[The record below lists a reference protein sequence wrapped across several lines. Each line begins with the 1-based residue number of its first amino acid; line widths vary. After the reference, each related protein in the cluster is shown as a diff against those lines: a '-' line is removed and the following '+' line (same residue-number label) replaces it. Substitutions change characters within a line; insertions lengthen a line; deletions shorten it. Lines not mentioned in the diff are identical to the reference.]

1 MKMSRRKRIVIVAKK
16 EIIEFVR
23 DWRTIVAL
31 VLIPLL
37 LFPLLFIAF
46 PIVMQNE
53 AAELDQKIVDVLIQS
68 DDIDQSLIDIIE
80 NQSAHV
86 TVMPL
91 DKNLT
96 TLSDPNNN
104 TENLRNF
111 EYDAIL
117 RLELRND
124 TWYYAILHL
133 STSEQS
139 NEARSRLLDVLIDW
153 EDGLTTQRIES
164 AGLDADSTLNPLRW
178 DGVISDADVATKGEQ
193 AGMLLS
199 LFIPFVLAIWTAS
212 AAVQPSIDMTV
223 GERERG
229 TLESLLSLPLTR
241 TELLLGKWLAVVSI
255 TAVGV
260 ALQITGL
267 LFGIAYLAS
276 DFIDV
281 PSLSIGAILLLT
293 LAVGFYGTMIVAL
306 YLALAMRSKSVK
318 EAGSVLTPITLAMI
332 MPILL
337 TQFINLDDV
346 EMFWFGVPFVNVLL
360 GLRELL
366 LNRIIIE
373 HVVVWVVVSCM
384 ICILTV
390 RYAAKQFHQRGHH
403 NDKIIVFFKYSQS
416 MGRVCPR

>member
-1 MKMSRRKRIVIVAKK
+1 MSSRKRIVIVAKK
-16 EIIEFVR
+16 EIIEFIR

-53 AAELDQKIVDVLIQS
+53 AAEMDEKTVDVLIQS
-68 DDIDQSLIDIIE
+68 DDIETHLVDEIG
-80 NQSAHV
+80 NQSARV
-86 TVMPL
+86 FTEAMPL
-91 DKNLT
+91 NLT
-96 TLSDPNNN
+96 TLSDSGNN
-104 TENLRNF
+104 TEQLRDLQ
-111 EYDAIL
+111 YDAIL
-117 RLELRND
+117 RIELRND

-139 NEARSRLLDVLIDW
+139 NEARGRILEVLIQW
-153 EDGLTTQRIES
+153 EEDLTSQRIES
-164 AGLDADSTLNPLRW
+164 AGLDVASTLNPVQW
-178 DGVISDADVATKGEQ
+178 DGPILSADVATKGEQ

-212 AAVQPSIDMTV
+212 AAVQPAIDMTV

-229 TLESLLSLPLTR
+229 TLESLLSLPLSR

-255 TAVGV
+255 TGVGV
-260 ALQITGL
+260 TLQIGGL

-281 PSLSIGAILLLT
+281 PSLSFGAVLLLA
-293 LAVGFYGTMIVAL
+293 LAIGFYGTMIVAL

-366 LNRIIIE
+366 LNRIIVE
-373 HVVVWVVVSCM
+373 HVVVWVLVSSLM
-384 ICILTV
+384 CILTV
-390 RYAAKQFHQRGHH
+390 RYAAKQFHRE
-403 NDKIIVFFKYSQS
+403 DIITTKS
-416 MGRVCPR
+416 

>member
-1 MKMSRRKRIVIVAKK
+1 MSSRKRIIIVAKK

-31 VLIPLL
+31 VLVPLL

-53 AAELDQKIVDVLIQS
+53 AAELDQKTVDILVQS
-68 DDIDQSLIDIIE
+68 DDIEAYLLQEFE
-80 NQSAHV
+80 NQSALI
-86 TVMPL
+86 TVEPMPM
-91 DKNLT
+91 NLS
-96 TLSDPNNN
+96 TLSDSGNN
-104 TENLRNF
+104 TEQLRDL

-117 RLELRND
+117 RIELRND
-124 TWYYAILHL
+124 TWHYAILHL

-139 NEARSRLLDVLIDW
+139 TEARSRILEVLVQW
-153 EDGLTTQRIES
+153 EEDLTSERIES
-164 AGLDADSTLNPLRW
+164 AGLDVESTLNPLQW
-178 DGVISDADVATKGEQ
+178 DGSIANADVATKGEQ

-212 AAVQPSIDMTV
+212 SAVQPAIDMTV

-229 TLESLLSLPLTR
+229 TLESLLSLPLSR

-255 TAVGV
+255 TGVGV
-260 ALQITGL
+260 TLQIGGL

-281 PSLSIGAILLLT
+281 PSLSIEAILLLA

-373 HVVVWVVVSCM
+373 HVIVWILVSSLVCL
-384 ICILTV
+384 LTI
-390 RYAAKQFHQRGHH
+390 RYAAKQFHRE
-403 NDKIIVFFKYSQS
+403 DIITTKS
-416 MGRVCPR
+416 

>member
-1 MKMSRRKRIVIVAKK
+1 MNSRKRIVIVAKK
-16 EIIEFVR
+16 EIIEFIR

-46 PIVMQNE
+46 PVVMQNE
-53 AAELDQKIVDVLIQS
+53 AAELNQKTVDILIQS
-68 DDIDQSLIDIIE
+68 NDIDDSLIELIE
-80 NQSAHV
+80 NQTAMV
-86 TVMPL
+86 TVLPL
-91 DKNLT
+91 DGNLT
-96 TLSDPNNN
+96 TLSDAEND
-104 TENLRNF
+104 TEELRNL

-117 RLELRND
+117 RMELRND

-139 NEARSRLLDVLIDW
+139 NEARSRILDVLNDW
-153 EDGLTTQRIES
+153 EDNLRTQRIES
-164 AGLDADSTLNPLRW
+164 AGLDVESTLDPLQW
-178 DGVISDADVATKGEQ
+178 DGSISNADVATKGEQ

-212 AAVQPSIDMTV
+212 AAVQPAIDMTV

-260 ALQITGL
+260 TLQIGGL

-281 PSLSIGAILLLT
+281 PSLSFAAIVLLA

-373 HVVVWVVVSCM
+373 HVFVWILVSSL
-384 ICILTV
+384 ICLLTV
-390 RYAAKQFHQRGHH
+390 RYAAKQFHRE
-403 NDKIIVFFKYSQS
+403 DIITTKS
-416 MGRVCPR
+416 

>member
-1 MKMSRRKRIVIVAKK
+1 MNSRKRIVIVAKK
-16 EIIEFVR
+16 EIIEFIR

-46 PIVMQNE
+46 PVVMQNE
-53 AAELDQKIVDVLIQS
+53 AAELEEKSIQVLIQS
-68 DDIDQSLIDIIE
+68 DDIDSLLIQGIE
-80 NQSAHV
+80 NQSAIITQV
-86 TVMPL
+86 AMPS
-91 DKNLT
+91 NLT
-96 TLSDPNNN
+96 TLADPGNN
-104 TENLRNF
+104 TELLRSL

-117 RLELRND
+117 RIEERNE

-139 NEARSRLLDVLIDW
+139 NEARNRILDVLFEW
-153 EDGLTTQRIES
+153 EENLTIERIES
-164 AGLDADSTLNPLRW
+164 AGLDVESTLNPLQW
-178 DGVISDADVATKGEQ
+178 DGSISGADVATKGEQ

-212 AAVQPSIDMTV
+212 AAVQPAIDMTV

-229 TLESLLSLPLTR
+229 TLESLLSLPLSR

-260 ALQITGL
+260 TLQISGL

-281 PSLSIGAILLLT
+281 PSLSFGSIFLLA

-332 MPILL
+332 LPILL

-346 EMFWFGVPFVNVLL
+346 EMFWFGIPFVNVLL

-373 HVVVWVVVSCM
+373 HVVVWVLVSSLVCL
-384 ICILTV
+384 LTI
-390 RYAAKQFHQRGHH
+390 RYAAKQFRRE
-403 NDKIIVFFKYSQS
+403 DIITTKS
-416 MGRVCPR
+416 

>member
-1 MKMSRRKRIVIVAKK
+1 MNSRKRIVIVAKK
-16 EIIEFVR
+16 EIIEFIR

-46 PIVMQNE
+46 PVVMQNE
-53 AAELDQKIVDVLIQS
+53 AAELEEKSIQVLIQS
-68 DDIDQSLIDIIE
+68 NDIDPLLIQDIE
-80 NQSAHV
+80 NQSAII
-86 TVMPL
+86 TQMEMPA
-91 DKNLT
+91 NLT
-96 TLSDPNNN
+96 TLADPGNN
-104 TENLRNF
+104 TEQLRSLA
-111 EYDAIL
+111 YDAIL
-117 RLELRND
+117 RIEQRNE

-139 NEARSRLLDVLIDW
+139 NEARSRILDVLFQW
-153 EDGLTTQRIES
+153 EENLTIERIES
-164 AGLDADSTLNPLRW
+164 AGLDVESTLNPLQW
-178 DGVISDADVATKGEQ
+178 DGSISGADVATKGEQ

-212 AAVQPSIDMTV
+212 AAVQPAIDMTV

-229 TLESLLSLPLTR
+229 TLESLLSLPLSR

-260 ALQITGL
+260 TLQISGL

-281 PSLSIGAILLLT
+281 PSLSFGSIFLLA

-332 MPILL
+332 LPILL

-346 EMFWFGVPFVNVLL
+346 EMFWFGIPFVNVLL

-373 HVVVWVVVSCM
+373 HVVVWVLVSSLVCL
-384 ICILTV
+384 LTI
-390 RYAAKQFHQRGHH
+390 RYAAKQFRRE
-403 NDKIIVFFKYSQS
+403 DIITTKS
-416 MGRVCPR
+416 

>member
-1 MKMSRRKRIVIVAKK
+1 MSSRKRIIIVAKK
-16 EIIEFVR
+16 EIIEFIR

-53 AAELDQKIVDVLIQS
+53 AAELDEKTVDILIQS
-68 DDIDQSLIDIIE
+68 DDIESTLIERIE
-80 NQSAHV
+80 NQSAYI
-86 TVMPL
+86 TLEPL
-91 DKNLT
+91 SEDLT
-96 TLSDPNNN
+96 TLSDSENN
-104 TENLRNF
+104 TEQLRNL

-117 RLELRND
+117 RIELRNN

-139 NEARSRLLDVLIDW
+139 NEARGRILGVLIQW
-153 EDGLTTQRIES
+153 EEDLTAQRIES
-164 AGLDADSTLNPLRW
+164 AGLDVESTLNPLQW
-178 DGVISDADVATKGEQ
+178 DGSISNADVATKGEQ

-212 AAVQPSIDMTV
+212 AAVQPAIDMTV

-229 TLESLLSLPLTR
+229 TLESLLSLPLSR

-260 ALQITGL
+260 TLQIGGL

-281 PSLSIGAILLLT
+281 PSLSIGAVLLLAI
-293 LAVGFYGTMIVAL
+293 AVGFYGTMIVAL

-346 EMFWFGVPFVNVLL
+346 ELFWFGVPFVNVLL

-366 LNRIIIE
+366 LNRIILE
-373 HVVVWVVVSCM
+373 HVIIWVVVSTL
-384 ICILTV
+384 ICLATV
-390 RYAAKQFHQRGHH
+390 RYAAKQFHRE
-403 NDKIIVFFKYSQS
+403 DIITTKS
-416 MGRVCPR
+416 

>member
-1 MKMSRRKRIVIVAKK
+1 MKMSSRKRIIIVAKK

-46 PIVMQNE
+46 PVVMQNE
-53 AAELDQKIVDVLIQS
+53 AAELERKTVDVLIQS
-68 DDIDQSLIDIIE
+68 NDIEDSLVELIE
-80 NQSAHV
+80 NQTAYVIVVPLDENV
-86 TVMPL
+86 TV
-91 DKNLT
+91 
-96 TLSDPNNN
+96 LSDAGNDF
-104 TENLRNF
+104 EELRNF

-117 RLELRND
+117 RMELRND

-139 NEARSRLLDVLIDW
+139 NEARSRILDVLIDW
-153 EDGLTTQRIES
+153 EDDLRTERIES
-164 AGLDADSTLNPLRW
+164 AGLDVESTLNPLQW
-178 DGVISDADVATKGEQ
+178 DGSISDADVATKGEQ

-212 AAVQPSIDMTV
+212 AAVQPAIDMTV

-255 TAVGV
+255 TGVGV
-260 ALQITGL
+260 MLQIGGL

-281 PSLSIGAILLLT
+281 PSLSIPAILLLA

-318 EAGSVLTPITLAMI
+318 EVGSVLTPITLAMI

-346 EMFWFGVPFVNVLL
+346 EMYWFGVPFVNVLL

-366 LNRIIIE
+366 LNRVILE
-373 HVVVWVVVSCM
+373 HVVVWILVSSV

-390 RYAAKQFHQRGHH
+390 RYAAKQFRRE
-403 NDKIIVFFKYSQS
+403 DIISTKS
-416 MGRVCPR
+416 

>member
-1 MKMSRRKRIVIVAKK
+1 MSSRKRIVIVAKK
-16 EIIEFVR
+16 EIIEFIR

-53 AAELDQKIVDVLIQS
+53 AAEMDEKTVDVLVQS
-68 DDIDQSLIDIIE
+68 DDIETYLVDEIE
-80 NQSAHV
+80 NQSALV
-86 TVMPL
+86 FVEPMPL
-91 DKNLT
+91 NLS
-96 TLSDPNNN
+96 TLSDSGNN
-104 TENLRNF
+104 TEQLRDLQ
-111 EYDAIL
+111 YDAIL
-117 RLELRND
+117 RIELRND

-139 NEARSRLLDVLIDW
+139 NEARGRILEVLVQW
-153 EDGLTTQRIES
+153 EEDLTSQRIES
-164 AGLDADSTLNPLRW
+164 AGLDVASTLNPVQW
-178 DGVISDADVATKGEQ
+178 DGPILSADVATKGEQ

-212 AAVQPSIDMTV
+212 AAVQPAIDMTV

-229 TLESLLSLPLTR
+229 TLESLLSLPLSR

-255 TAVGV
+255 TGVGV
-260 ALQITGL
+260 TLQIGGL

-281 PSLSIGAILLLT
+281 PSLSIGAILLLG
-293 LAVGFYGTMIVAL
+293 LAIGFYGTMIVAL

-366 LNRIIIE
+366 LNRIIVE
-373 HVVVWVVVSCM
+373 HVLVWVLVSSM
-384 ICILTV
+384 MCILTV
-390 RYAAKQFHQRGHH
+390 RYAAKQFHRE
-403 NDKIIVFFKYSQS
+403 DIITTKS
-416 MGRVCPR
+416 

>member
-1 MKMSRRKRIVIVAKK
+1 MNSRKRIVIVANK
-16 EIIEFVR
+16 EIIEFIR

-46 PIVMQNE
+46 PVVMQNE
-53 AAELDQKIVDVLIQS
+53 AAELEEKSIQVLIQS
-68 DDIDQSLIDIIE
+68 NDIDPLLIQDIE
-80 NQSAHV
+80 NQSAIITQV
-86 TVMPL
+86 EMPA
-91 DKNLT
+91 NLT
-96 TLSDPNNN
+96 TLADPGNN
-104 TENLRNF
+104 TDQLRSLA
-111 EYDAIL
+111 YDAIL
-117 RLELRND
+117 RIEQRNE

-139 NEARSRLLDVLIDW
+139 NEARSRILDVLFQW
-153 EDGLTTQRIES
+153 EENLTIERIES
-164 AGLDADSTLNPLRW
+164 AGLDVESTLNPLQW
-178 DGVISDADVATKGEQ
+178 DGSISGADVATKGEQ

-212 AAVQPSIDMTV
+212 AAVQPAIDMTV

-229 TLESLLSLPLTR
+229 TLESLLSLPLSR

-260 ALQITGL
+260 TLQISGL

-281 PSLSIGAILLLT
+281 PSLSFGSIFLLA

-332 MPILL
+332 LPILL

-346 EMFWFGVPFVNVLL
+346 EMFWFGIPFVNVLL

-373 HVVVWVVVSCM
+373 HVVVWVLVSSLVCL
-384 ICILTV
+384 LTI
-390 RYAAKQFHQRGHH
+390 RYAAKQFRRE
-403 NDKIIVFFKYSQS
+403 DIITTKS
-416 MGRVCPR
+416 

>member
-1 MKMSRRKRIVIVAKK
+1 MNSRKRIIIVAKK
-16 EIIEFVR
+16 EIIEFIR

-46 PIVMQNE
+46 PVVMQNE
-53 AAELDQKIVDVLIQS
+53 AAELEEKSIQVLIQS
-68 DDIDQSLIDIIE
+68 NDIDPLLLQDIEI
-80 NQSAHV
+80 QSAIITQV
-86 TVMPL
+86 EMPS
-91 DKNLT
+91 NLT
-96 TLSDPNNN
+96 TLADPGNN
-104 TENLRNF
+104 TEQLRSLA
-111 EYDAIL
+111 YDAIL
-117 RLELRND
+117 RIEQRNE

-139 NEARSRLLDVLIDW
+139 NEARSRILDVLFQW
-153 EDGLTTQRIES
+153 EENLTIERIES
-164 AGLDADSTLNPLRW
+164 AGLDVESTLNPLQW
-178 DGVISDADVATKGEQ
+178 DGSISGADVATKGEQ

-212 AAVQPSIDMTV
+212 AAVQPAIDMTV

-229 TLESLLSLPLTR
+229 TLESLLSLPLSR

-260 ALQITGL
+260 TLQISGL

-281 PSLSIGAILLLT
+281 PSLSFGSIFLLA

-332 MPILL
+332 LPILL

-346 EMFWFGVPFVNVLL
+346 EMFWFGIPFVNVLL

-373 HVVVWVVVSCM
+373 HVVVWVLVSSLVCL
-384 ICILTV
+384 LTI
-390 RYAAKQFHQRGHH
+390 RYAAKQFRRE
-403 NDKIIVFFKYSQS
+403 DIITTKS
-416 MGRVCPR
+416 

>member
-1 MKMSRRKRIVIVAKK
+1 MNSRKRIVIVAKK
-16 EIIEFVR
+16 EIIEFIR

-46 PIVMQNE
+46 PVVMQNE
-53 AAELDQKIVDVLIQS
+53 AAELEEKSIQVLIQS
-68 DDIDQSLIDIIE
+68 NDIDPLLIQDIE
-80 NQSAHV
+80 NQSAIITQV
-86 TVMPL
+86 EMPS
-91 DKNLT
+91 NLT
-96 TLSDPNNN
+96 TLADPGNN
-104 TENLRNF
+104 TEQLRSLA
-111 EYDAIL
+111 YDAIL
-117 RLELRND
+117 RIEQRND

-139 NEARSRLLDVLIDW
+139 NEARSRILDVLFQW
-153 EDGLTTQRIES
+153 EENLTIERIES
-164 AGLDADSTLNPLRW
+164 AGLDVESTLNPLQW
-178 DGVISDADVATKGEQ
+178 DGSISGADVATKGEQ

-212 AAVQPSIDMTV
+212 AAVQPAIDMTV

-229 TLESLLSLPLTR
+229 TLESLLSLPLSR

-260 ALQITGL
+260 TLQISGL

-281 PSLSIGAILLLT
+281 PSLSFGSIFLLA

-332 MPILL
+332 LPILL

-346 EMFWFGVPFVNVLL
+346 EMFWFGIPFVNVLL

-373 HVVVWVVVSCM
+373 HVVVWVLVSALVCL
-384 ICILTV
+384 LTI
-390 RYAAKQFHQRGHH
+390 RYAAKQFRRE
-403 NDKIIVFFKYSQS
+403 DIITTKS
-416 MGRVCPR
+416 

>member
-1 MKMSRRKRIVIVAKK
+1 MNSRKRIVIVAKK
-16 EIIEFVR
+16 EIIEFIR

-46 PIVMQNE
+46 PVVMQNE
-53 AAELDQKIVDVLIQS
+53 AAELNQKTVDILIQS
-68 DDIDQSLIDIIE
+68 NDIDDSLIDLIE
-80 NQSAHV
+80 NQTAMV
-86 TVMPL
+86 TVLPL
-91 DKNLT
+91 DGNLT
-96 TLSDPNNN
+96 TLSDAEND
-104 TENLRNF
+104 TEELRNL

-117 RLELRND
+117 RIELRNN

-139 NEARSRLLDVLIDW
+139 NEARSRILDVLIDW
-153 EDGLTTQRIES
+153 EDDLRTQRIES
-164 AGLDADSTLNPLRW
+164 AGLDVESTLDPLQW
-178 DGVISDADVATKGEQ
+178 DGPISNADVATKGEQ

-212 AAVQPSIDMTV
+212 AAVQPAIDMTV

-260 ALQITGL
+260 TLQIGGL

-281 PSLSIGAILLLT
+281 PSLSFAAIVLLA

-373 HVVVWVVVSCM
+373 HVIVWVLVSSL
-384 ICILTV
+384 ICLLTV
-390 RYAAKQFHQRGHH
+390 RYAAKQFHRE
-403 NDKIIVFFKYSQS
+403 DIITTKS
-416 MGRVCPR
+416 

>member
-1 MKMSRRKRIVIVAKK
+1 MSSRKRIVIVAKK
-16 EIIEFVR
+16 EIIEFIR

-53 AAELDQKIVDVLIQS
+53 AAEMDEKIVDVLVQS
-68 DDIDQSLIDIIE
+68 DDIETHLVDEIE
-80 NQSAHV
+80 NQSARIFIEP
-86 TVMPL
+86 MPL
-91 DKNLT
+91 NLS
-96 TLSDPNNN
+96 TLSDSGNN
-104 TENLRNF
+104 TEQLRDLQ
-111 EYDAIL
+111 YDAIL
-117 RLELRND
+117 RIELRND

-139 NEARSRLLDVLIDW
+139 IEARGRVLEVLVQW
-153 EDGLTTQRIES
+153 EEDLTSQRIES
-164 AGLDADSTLNPLRW
+164 AGLDVESTLNPLQW
-178 DGVISDADVATKGEQ
+178 DGPILSADVATKGEQ

-212 AAVQPSIDMTV
+212 AAVQPAIDMTV

-229 TLESLLSLPLTR
+229 TLESLLSLPLSR

-255 TAVGV
+255 TGVGV
-260 ALQITGL
+260 TLQIGGL

-281 PSLSIGAILLLT
+281 PSLSIGAVLLLA
-293 LAVGFYGTMIVAL
+293 LAIGFYGTMIVAL

-366 LNRIIIE
+366 LNRIIVE
-373 HVVVWVVVSCM
+373 HVVVWVLVSTLM
-384 ICILTV
+384 CIMTV
-390 RYAAKQFHQRGHH
+390 RYAAKQFRRE
-403 NDKIIVFFKYSQS
+403 DIVTTKS
-416 MGRVCPR
+416 

>member
-1 MKMSRRKRIVIVAKK
+1 MNSRKRIVIVAKK
-16 EIIEFVR
+16 EIIEFIR

-46 PIVMQNE
+46 PVVMQNE
-53 AAELDQKIVDVLIQS
+53 AAELEEKSIQVLIQS
-68 DDIDQSLIDIIE
+68 NDIDPLLIQDIE
-80 NQSAHV
+80 NQSAIITQV
-86 TVMPL
+86 EMPA
-91 DKNLT
+91 NLT
-96 TLSDPNNN
+96 TLADPGNN
-104 TENLRNF
+104 TEQLRSLA
-111 EYDAIL
+111 YDAIL
-117 RLELRND
+117 RIEQRNE

-139 NEARSRLLDVLIDW
+139 NEARSRILDVLFQW
-153 EDGLTTQRIES
+153 EENLTIERIES
-164 AGLDADSTLNPLRW
+164 AGLDVESTLNPLQW
-178 DGVISDADVATKGEQ
+178 DGSISGADVATKGEQ

-212 AAVQPSIDMTV
+212 AAVQPAIDMTV

-229 TLESLLSLPLTR
+229 TLESLLSLPLSR

-260 ALQITGL
+260 TLQISGL

-281 PSLSIGAILLLT
+281 PSLSFGSIFLLA

-332 MPILL
+332 LPILL

-346 EMFWFGVPFVNVLL
+346 EMFWFGIPFVNVLL

-373 HVVVWVVVSCM
+373 HVVVWILVSSLVCL
-384 ICILTV
+384 LTI
-390 RYAAKQFHQRGHH
+390 RYAAKQFRRE
-403 NDKIIVFFKYSQS
+403 DIITTKS
-416 MGRVCPR
+416 

>member
-1 MKMSRRKRIVIVAKK
+1 MSSRRRIVIVAKK

-46 PIVMQNE
+46 PVVMQNE
-53 AAELDQKIVDVLIQS
+53 AAELEQKTVDILIQS
-68 DDIDQSLIDIIE
+68 DDIENYLVQEIV
-80 NQSAHV
+80 NQSA
-86 TVMPL
+86 TISIEPL
-91 DKNLT
+91 PADLES
-96 TLSDPNNN
+96 LSDSGNN
-104 TENLRNF
+104 TDQLR
-111 EYDAIL
+111 ELEIDAIL
-117 RLELRND
+117 RMELRNE

-139 NEARSRLLDVLIDW
+139 NEARSRLLDVLSQW
-153 EDGLTTQRIES
+153 EDDLTAERIES
-164 AGLDADSTLNPLRW
+164 AGLNVESTLNPVQW
-178 DGVISDADVATKGEQ
+178 DGTISDADVATKGEQ

-229 TLESLLSLPLTR
+229 TLESLLSLPLSR
-241 TELLLGKWLAVVSI
+241 TELLLGKWLAVVTI

-260 ALQITGL
+260 ALQISGL
-267 LFGIAYLAS
+267 LFGIAYLAT

-281 PSLSIGAILLLT
+281 PSLSLPAIVLLT

-318 EAGSVLTPITLAMI
+318 EAGSVLTPVTLAMI
-332 MPILL
+332 LPILL

-346 EMFWFGVPFVNVLL
+346 ELFWFGVPFVNVLL

-373 HVVVWVVVSCM
+373 HVLIWIGVSST

-390 RYAAKQFHQRGHH
+390 RYAAKQFHRE
-403 NDKIIVFFKYSQS
+403 DIITTKS
-416 MGRVCPR
+416 

>member
-1 MKMSRRKRIVIVAKK
+1 MNSRKRIVIVAKK
-16 EIIEFVR
+16 EIIEFIR

-46 PIVMQNE
+46 PVVMQNE
-53 AAELDQKIVDVLIQS
+53 AAELEEKSIQVLIQS
-68 DDIDQSLIDIIE
+68 NDIDPLLIQDIE
-80 NQSAHV
+80 NQSTIITQV
-86 TVMPL
+86 EMPA
-91 DKNLT
+91 NLT
-96 TLSDPNNN
+96 TLADPGNN
-104 TENLRNF
+104 TDQLRSLA
-111 EYDAIL
+111 YDAIL
-117 RLELRND
+117 RIEQRNE

-139 NEARSRLLDVLIDW
+139 NEARSRILDVLFQW
-153 EDGLTTQRIES
+153 EENLTIERIES
-164 AGLDADSTLNPLRW
+164 AGLDVESTLNPLQW
-178 DGVISDADVATKGEQ
+178 DGSISGADVATKGEQ

-212 AAVQPSIDMTV
+212 AAVQPAIDMTV

-229 TLESLLSLPLTR
+229 TLESLLSLPLSR

-260 ALQITGL
+260 TLQISGL

-281 PSLSIGAILLLT
+281 PSLSFGSIFLLA

-332 MPILL
+332 LPILL

-346 EMFWFGVPFVNVLL
+346 EMFWFGIPFVNVLL

-373 HVVVWVVVSCM
+373 HVVVWVLVSSLVCL
-384 ICILTV
+384 LTI
-390 RYAAKQFHQRGHH
+390 RYAAKQFRRE
-403 NDKIIVFFKYSQS
+403 DIITTKS
-416 MGRVCPR
+416 

>member
-1 MKMSRRKRIVIVAKK
+1 MNSRKRIVIVAKK
-16 EIIEFVR
+16 EIIEFIR

-46 PIVMQNE
+46 PVVMQNE
-53 AAELDQKIVDVLIQS
+53 AAELDQKTVDILIQS
-68 DDIDQSLIDIIE
+68 NDIDDSLIDLIE
-80 NQSAHV
+80 NQTAMV
-86 TVMPL
+86 TVLPL
-91 DKNLT
+91 DGNLS
-96 TLSDPNNN
+96 TLSDAEND
-104 TENLRNF
+104 TEELRNL

-117 RLELRND
+117 RIELRND

-139 NEARSRLLDVLIDW
+139 NEARSRILDVLIDW
-153 EDGLTTQRIES
+153 EDDLRTQRIES
-164 AGLDADSTLNPLRW
+164 AGLDVESTLDPLQW
-178 DGVISDADVATKGEQ
+178 DGPISNADVATKGEQ

-212 AAVQPSIDMTV
+212 AAVQPAIDMTV

-260 ALQITGL
+260 TLQIGGL
-267 LFGIAYLAS
+267 LFGIAYLAN

-281 PSLSIGAILLLT
+281 PSLSFAAIVLLA

-373 HVVVWVVVSCM
+373 HVIVWVLVSSL
-384 ICILTV
+384 ICLLTV
-390 RYAAKQFHQRGHH
+390 RYAAKQFHRE
-403 NDKIIVFFKYSQS
+403 DIITTKS
-416 MGRVCPR
+416 

>member
-1 MKMSRRKRIVIVAKK
+1 MSSRKRIVIVAKK

-46 PIVMQNE
+46 PVVMQNE
-53 AAELDQKIVDVLIQS
+53 AAELEQKTVDILIQS
-68 DDIDQSLIDIIE
+68 NDIEYALVELIE
-80 NQSAHV
+80 TQTALV
-86 TVMPL
+86 TVVPL
-91 DKNLT
+91 DENVT
-96 TLSDPNNN
+96 ILSDADND
-104 TENLRNF
+104 TEELRNL

-139 NEARSRLLDVLIDW
+139 NEARSRILEVLIDW
-153 EDGLTTQRIES
+153 EEDLRTQRIES
-164 AGLDADSTLNPLRW
+164 AGLEVESTLNPLQW
-178 DGVISDADVATKGEQ
+178 DGSITDADVATKGEQ

-212 AAVQPSIDMTV
+212 AAVQPAIDMTV

-260 ALQITGL
+260 TLQIGGL

-281 PSLSIGAILLLT
+281 PSLSYTAILLLA

-346 EMFWFGVPFVNVLL
+346 ELFWFGVPFVNVLL

-366 LNRIIIE
+366 LNRIVLE
-373 HVVVWVVVSCM
+373 HVVVWILVSSL

-390 RYAAKQFHQRGHH
+390 RYAAKQFHRE
-403 NDKIIVFFKYSQS
+403 DIITTKS
-416 MGRVCPR
+416 

>member
-1 MKMSRRKRIVIVAKK
+1 MSSRKRIIIVAKK

-53 AAELDQKIVDVLIQS
+53 AAELDEKTVDILIQS
-68 DDIDQSLIDIIE
+68 DDIEVTLIDLIK
-80 NQSAHV
+80 NQTAAITLEPLSDNI
-86 TVMPL
+86 TV
-91 DKNLT
+91 
-96 TLSDPNNN
+96 LSDPNNN
-104 TENLRNF
+104 TEQLRAL

-117 RLELRND
+117 RMELRND

-139 NEARSRLLDVLIDW
+139 NEARSRILEVLIDW
-153 EDGLTTQRIES
+153 EEDITSKRIES
-164 AGLDADSTLNPLRW
+164 AGLDVESTLNPLRW
-178 DGVISDADVATKGEQ
+178 DGSITNADVATKGEQ

-212 AAVQPSIDMTV
+212 AAVQPAIDMTV

-229 TLESLLSLPLTR
+229 TLESLLSLPLSR

-260 ALQITGL
+260 ALQIGGL

-281 PSLSIGAILLLT
+281 PSLSIGAVLLLA

-346 EMFWFGVPFVNVLL
+346 ELFWFGVPFVNVLL

-366 LNRIIIE
+366 LNRIIFE
-373 HVVVWVVVSCM
+373 HVIIWIVVSSL
-384 ICILTV
+384 ICLATV
-390 RYAAKQFHQRGHH
+390 RYAAKQFHRE
-403 NDKIIVFFKYSQS
+403 DIITTKS
-416 MGRVCPR
+416 

>member
-1 MKMSRRKRIVIVAKK
+1 MSSRKRIIIVAKK

-31 VLIPLL
+31 VLVPLL

-53 AAELDQKIVDVLIQS
+53 AAELDQKTVDILVQS
-68 DDIDQSLIDIIE
+68 DDIESYLLQEIE
-80 NQSAHV
+80 NQSALI
-86 TVMPL
+86 TVEPMPM
-91 DKNLT
+91 NLS
-96 TLSDPNNN
+96 TLSDSGNN
-104 TENLRNF
+104 TDQLRNL

-117 RLELRND
+117 RIELRND
-124 TWYYAILHL
+124 TWHYAILHL

-139 NEARSRLLDVLIDW
+139 TEARSRILEVLVQW
-153 EDGLTTQRIES
+153 EEDLTSERIES
-164 AGLDADSTLNPLRW
+164 AGLDVESTLNPLQW
-178 DGVISDADVATKGEQ
+178 DGSIANADVATKGEQ

-212 AAVQPSIDMTV
+212 SAVQPAIDMTV

-229 TLESLLSLPLTR
+229 TLESLLSLPLSR

-255 TAVGV
+255 TGVGV
-260 ALQITGL
+260 TLQIGGL

-281 PSLSIGAILLLT
+281 PSLSIEAILLLA

-373 HVVVWVVVSCM
+373 HVIVWILVSSMVCL
-384 ICILTV
+384 LTI
-390 RYAAKQFHQRGHH
+390 RYAAKQFHRE
-403 NDKIIVFFKYSQS
+403 DIITTKS
-416 MGRVCPR
+416 

>member
-1 MKMSRRKRIVIVAKK
+1 
-16 EIIEFVR
+16 
-23 DWRTIVAL
+23 VAL

-46 PIVMQNE
+46 PVVMQNE
-53 AAELDQKIVDVLIQS
+53 AAELEEKSIQVLIQS
-68 DDIDQSLIDIIE
+68 DDIDSLLIQDIE
-80 NQSAHV
+80 NQSAII
-86 TVMPL
+86 TQEQMPT
-91 DKNLT
+91 NLT
-96 TLSDPNNN
+96 TLADPANN
-104 TENLRNF
+104 TDQLRSLEF
-111 EYDAIL
+111 DAIL
-117 RLELRND
+117 RIEERNE

-139 NEARSRLLDVLIDW
+139 NEARSRILEVLFQW
-153 EDGLTTQRIES
+153 EENLTIERIES
-164 AGLDADSTLNPLRW
+164 AGLDVESTLNPLQW
-178 DGVISDADVATKGEQ
+178 DGSISGADVATKGEQ

-212 AAVQPSIDMTV
+212 AAVQPAIDMTV

-229 TLESLLSLPLTR
+229 TLESLLSLPLSR

-260 ALQITGL
+260 TLQIGGL

-281 PSLSIGAILLLT
+281 PSLSFGSIFLLA

-332 MPILL
+332 LPILL

-346 EMFWFGVPFVNVLL
+346 EMFWFGIPFVNVLL

-373 HVVVWVVVSCM
+373 HVIVWVFVSSLVCL
-384 ICILTV
+384 LTI
-390 RYAAKQFHQRGHH
+390 RYAAKQFRRE
-403 NDKIIVFFKYSQS
+403 DIITTKS
-416 MGRVCPR
+416 

>member
-1 MKMSRRKRIVIVAKK
+1 MNSRKRIVIVAKK
-16 EIIEFVR
+16 EIIEFIR

-46 PIVMQNE
+46 PVVMQNE
-53 AAELDQKIVDVLIQS
+53 AAELEEKSIQVLIQS
-68 DDIDQSLIDIIE
+68 NDIDPLLLQDIE
-80 NQSAHV
+80 NQSAIITQV
-86 TVMPL
+86 EMPS
-91 DKNLT
+91 NLT
-96 TLSDPNNN
+96 TLADPGNN
-104 TENLRNF
+104 TEQLRSLA
-111 EYDAIL
+111 YDAIL
-117 RLELRND
+117 RIEQRNE

-139 NEARSRLLDVLIDW
+139 NEARSRILDVLFQW
-153 EDGLTTQRIES
+153 EEHLTIERIES
-164 AGLDADSTLNPLRW
+164 AGLDVESTLNPLQW
-178 DGVISDADVATKGEQ
+178 DGSISGADVATKGEQ

-212 AAVQPSIDMTV
+212 AAVQPAIDMTV

-229 TLESLLSLPLTR
+229 TLESLLSLPLSR

-260 ALQITGL
+260 TLQISGL

-281 PSLSIGAILLLT
+281 PSLSFGSIFLLA

-332 MPILL
+332 LPILL

-346 EMFWFGVPFVNVLL
+346 EMFWFGIPFVNVLL

-373 HVVVWVVVSCM
+373 HVVVWVLVSSLVCL
-384 ICILTV
+384 LTI
-390 RYAAKQFHQRGHH
+390 RYAAKQFRRE
-403 NDKIIVFFKYSQS
+403 DIITTKS
-416 MGRVCPR
+416 

>member
-1 MKMSRRKRIVIVAKK
+1 MSSRRRIVIVAKK
-16 EIIEFVR
+16 EIIEFIR

-46 PIVMQNE
+46 PVVMQNE
-53 AAELDQKIVDVLIQS
+53 AAELEQKTVDILIQS
-68 DDIDQSLIDIIE
+68 NDIEDLLVDLIQ
-80 NQSAHV
+80 NQTALV

-91 DKNLT
+91 DENLT
-96 TLSDPNNN
+96 TLSDANND
-104 TENLRNF
+104 TDELRNL

-117 RLELRND
+117 RMELRND

-139 NEARSRLLDVLIDW
+139 NEARGRILDVLIGW
-153 EDGLTTQRIES
+153 EDDLRSQRIES
-164 AGLDADSTLNPLRW
+164 AGLDVESTLDPLRW
-178 DGVISDADVATKGEQ
+178 DGSISDADVATKGEQ

-212 AAVQPSIDMTV
+212 AAVQPAIDMTV

-260 ALQITGL
+260 TLQIGGL
-267 LFGIAYLAS
+267 LFGIAYLAN

-281 PSLSIGAILLLT
+281 PSLSFAAIVLLA

-373 HVVVWVVVSCM
+373 HVIVWILVSSF
-384 ICILTV
+384 ICLLTV
-390 RYAAKQFHQRGHH
+390 RYAAKQFHRE
-403 NDKIIVFFKYSQS
+403 DIITTKS
-416 MGRVCPR
+416 

>member
-1 MKMSRRKRIVIVAKK
+1 MSSRKRIVIVAKK

-53 AAELDQKIVDVLIQS
+53 AAELNEKTVHILIQS
-68 DDIDQSLIDIIE
+68 NEIETSLIMDIE
-80 NQSAHV
+80 NQSALI
-86 TVMPL
+86 TSEPMPT
-91 DKNLT
+91 NLMS
-96 TLSDPNNN
+96 LSDSGND
-104 TENLRNF
+104 TEQLRNL

-117 RLELRND
+117 RMEQRND

-139 NEARSRLLDVLIDW
+139 NEARGRILDVLIQW
-153 EDGLTTQRIES
+153 EENLTSERIES
-164 AGLDADSTLNPLRW
+164 AGLDVDSTLNPVRW
-178 DGVISDADVATKGEQ
+178 DGPIADADVATKGEQ

-229 TLESLLSLPLTR
+229 TLESLLSLPLSR
-241 TELLLGKWLAVVSI
+241 SELLLGKWLAVVSI

-260 ALQITGL
+260 TLQITGL

-276 DFIDV
+276 DFIDI
-281 PSLSIGAILLLT
+281 PSLSIGAILLLA
-293 LAVGFYGTMIVAL
+293 LAVAFYGTMVIAL

-346 EMFWFGVPFVNVLL
+346 EMFWFGIPFVNVLL

-373 HVVVWVVVSCM
+373 HVLVWTLVSS
-384 ICILTV
+384 IVCILTI
-390 RYAAKQFHQRGHH
+390 RYAAKQFNRE
-403 NDKIIVFFKYSQS
+403 DIITTKS
-416 MGRVCPR
+416 

>member
-1 MKMSRRKRIVIVAKK
+1 MSSRKRIVIVAKK

-31 VLIPLL
+31 VLIPLM

-46 PIVMQNE
+46 PVVMQNE
-53 AAELDQKIVDVLIQS
+53 AAELEEKTIQVLIQS
-68 DDIDQSLIDIIE
+68 DDIDSILVMEIE
-80 NQSAHV
+80 NQSAV
-86 TVMPL
+86 ITRESLPE
-91 DKNLT
+91 NLT
-96 TLSDPNNN
+96 TLADPTNN
-104 TENLRNF
+104 TDQLRSLS
-111 EYDAIL
+111 YDAIL
-117 RLELRND
+117 RMEQRNN
-124 TWYYAILHL
+124 TYYYAILHL

-139 NEARSRLLDVLIDW
+139 NEARNRILGVLNQW
-153 EDGLTTQRIES
+153 EDNLTTERIES
-164 AGLDADSTLNPLRW
+164 AGLDVEATLNPLRW
-178 DGVISDADVATKGEQ
+178 DGSISGADVATKGEQ

-212 AAVQPSIDMTV
+212 AAVQPAIDMTV

-229 TLESLLSLPLTR
+229 TLESLLSLPLSR

-255 TAVGV
+255 TGVGV
-260 ALQITGL
+260 TLQIGGL

-281 PSLSIGAILLLT
+281 PSLSILAILLLA

-332 MPILL
+332 IPILL

-346 EMFWFGVPFVNVLL
+346 EMFWFGIPFVNVLL

-366 LNRIIIE
+366 LNRIILE
-373 HVVVWVVVSCM
+373 HVFVWVFVSSLVCYVT
-384 ICILTV
+384 I
-390 RYAAKQFHQRGHH
+390 RYAAKQFKRE
-403 NDKIIVFFKYSQS
+403 DIISTKS
-416 MGRVCPR
+416 

>member
-1 MKMSRRKRIVIVAKK
+1 MNSRKRIIIVAKK
-16 EIIEFVR
+16 EIIEFIR

-46 PIVMQNE
+46 PVVMQNE
-53 AAELDQKIVDVLIQS
+53 AAELEEKSIQVLIQS
-68 DDIDQSLIDIIE
+68 NDIDPLLIQDIE
-80 NQSAHV
+80 NQSAIITQV
-86 TVMPL
+86 EMPS
-91 DKNLT
+91 NLT
-96 TLSDPNNN
+96 TLADPGNN
-104 TENLRNF
+104 TEQLRSLA
-111 EYDAIL
+111 YDAIL
-117 RLELRND
+117 RIEQRNE

-139 NEARSRLLDVLIDW
+139 NEARSRILDVLFQW
-153 EDGLTTQRIES
+153 EENLTIERIES
-164 AGLDADSTLNPLRW
+164 AGLDVESTLNPLQW
-178 DGVISDADVATKGEQ
+178 DGSISGADVATKGEQ

-212 AAVQPSIDMTV
+212 AAVQPAIDMTV

-229 TLESLLSLPLTR
+229 TLESLLSLPLSR

-260 ALQITGL
+260 TLQISGL

-281 PSLSIGAILLLT
+281 PSLSFGSIFLLA

-332 MPILL
+332 LPILL

-346 EMFWFGVPFVNVLL
+346 EMFWFGIPFVNVLL

-373 HVVVWVVVSCM
+373 HVVVWVLVSSLVCL
-384 ICILTV
+384 LTI
-390 RYAAKQFHQRGHH
+390 RYAAKQFRRE
-403 NDKIIVFFKYSQS
+403 DIITTKS
-416 MGRVCPR
+416 